1 MQPVA
6 RFILYSVCRV
16 WIEGVARC
24 PSGIAVIWD
33 VLPQLATLLGTEDKA
48 LFSVVIA
55 GVAAAIL

>member
-1 MQPVA
+1 M
-6 RFILYSVCRV
+6 
-16 WIEGVARC
+16 ARC